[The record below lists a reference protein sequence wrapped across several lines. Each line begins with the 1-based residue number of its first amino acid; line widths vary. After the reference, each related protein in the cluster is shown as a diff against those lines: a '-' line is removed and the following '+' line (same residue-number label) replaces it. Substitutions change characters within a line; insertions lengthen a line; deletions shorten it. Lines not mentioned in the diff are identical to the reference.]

1 LTISFLEL
9 HASNFASSQHGDQLI
24 FLSIITTCIYEIPS
38 IACIAAKKK
47 GCAIVVNAV
56 LLVMNCDLAMLVAI
70 VLHRLASWSLSA
82 HKNLEVSL

>member
-1 LTISFLEL
+1 MLQTLL
-9 HASNFASSQHGDQLI
+9 AASMV
-24 FLSIITTCIYEIPS
+24 TTCIYEILS
-38 IACIAAKKK
+38 IAFIAAKKK